1 MKRTHKQQNLIYTNY
16 ENNEKIIHLIH
27 NFIQIRID
35 HYFFNSKLELIY
47 NDEASFIHSIRQQV
61 KPDLYCYIA
70 TLLTQYS
77 NYSFANKIN
86 DLAKLVDIIGMKWDI
101 VINAALEAR
110 IQYIQSNHIH
120 SKTEY
125 MANVSY

>member
-1 MKRTHKQQNLIYTNY
+1 MKRAHKQNLFYTNY
-16 ENNEKIIHLIH
+16 ASNEKIIHLIH
-27 NFIQIRID
+27 NFIQERID
-35 HYFFNSKLELIY
+35 NYFFNSPLELIY
-47 NDEASFIHSIRQQV
+47 NDEASFIHSIRQRV

-70 TLLTQYS
+70 TLLTQHS
-77 NYSFANKIN
+77 TYSFADKIN

-125 MANVSY
+125 MDNVSY

>member
-1 MKRTHKQQNLIYTNY
+1 MKLAHKQNLIYTNY
-16 ENNEKIIHLIH
+16 ANNEKIIHLIH

-35 HYFFNSKLELIY
+35 HYFFNSPLELIY

-77 NYSFANKIN
+77 TYSFADKIN

-125 MANVSY
+125 MDNVSY